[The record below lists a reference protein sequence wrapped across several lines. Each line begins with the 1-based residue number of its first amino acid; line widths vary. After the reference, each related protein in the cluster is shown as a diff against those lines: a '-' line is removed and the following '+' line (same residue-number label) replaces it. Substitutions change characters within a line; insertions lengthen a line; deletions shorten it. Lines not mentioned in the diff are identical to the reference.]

1 MKHLARTES
10 SGNGA
15 RVLAKCVF
23 PRQGS
28 WSLIGW
34 GSSKNKGE
42 IALNISFF
50 SFFFCLM
57 ARGILAPQPGIP
69 PCSLHWKCGV
79 LITGPPGQSLLSLLD
94 DVTETADPAQL
105 CLILWLKCSMLEVP
119 CSQTQVPRR
128 GNLLASSCNILR
140 PATVNQRCVYM
151 GWEREEKK

>member
-1 MKHLARTES
+1 MKHLARTEC

-23 PRQGS
+23 LRQGS

-34 GSSKNKGE
+34 GPSKNKGE
-42 IALNISFF
+42 TALNIS
-50 SFFFCLM
+50 SFFFCLT
-57 ARGILAPQPGIP
+57 ARGILAPQQGIQL
-69 PCSLHWKCGV
+69 CSLHWKCGV

-105 CLILWLKCSMLEVP
+105 CLILWLNCSILEVP

-128 GNLLASSCNILR
+128 GNLLASSCNILGS
-140 PATVNQRCVYM
+140 ATANQRCVHM
-151 GWEREEKK
+151 GWERKEKK